1 MGQAGMVRGV
11 QEVMVDVGALA
22 QDMGG
27 MVVMVDMG
35 VLEVMVDM
43 GGIDGLM
50 NSNLGM
56 FPTFLTN
63 R

>member
-35 VLEVMVDM
+35 VLEVMVVM